1 MTLVTV
7 PKIRSSFSRKTSLAL
22 IYLAKVLRRKRSNI
36 VKPKDLER
44 FLSFED
50 HGLKTV
56 MGRVLNALVRA
67 GLAVRYNNARPRRY
81 MIKPWVADLIT
92 EYGFTCLFGGDCPYV
107 GSCPIKEAVKEVVK
121 Q

>member
-1 MTLVTV
+1 MTLMTA

-22 IYLAKVLRRKRSNI
+22 IYLAEALRLKRCSAIKVR
-36 VKPKDLER
+36 DLER
-44 FLSFED
+44 YLGLED
-50 HGLKTV
+50 HGLKTIL
-56 MGRVLNALVRA
+56 GKVLNSFVRA

-92 EYGFTCLFGGDCPYV
+92 EYGFTCFFGGECPYL
-107 GSCPIKEAVKEVVK
+107 GSCPIREAVREVVK